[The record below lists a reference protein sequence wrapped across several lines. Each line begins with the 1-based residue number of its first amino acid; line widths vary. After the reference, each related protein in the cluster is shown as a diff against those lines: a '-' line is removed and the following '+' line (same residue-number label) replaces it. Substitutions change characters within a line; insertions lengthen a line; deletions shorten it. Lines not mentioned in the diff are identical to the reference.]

1 MGRQD
6 GNIEVS
12 VPPHATP
19 ESNSPVKKAA
29 ATLCKTFSTLL
40 IANRGEIACRII
52 RSARLAGLRTV
63 AVYSEADRDAVHVRQ
78 ADEALFIGGAAPA
91 LSYLNISRI
100 IAAAKSSGADAVHP
114 GYGFLAENAAFARA
128 CADAGLVF
136 VGPPAAAIAAMGNK
150 AGAKILMRKAGVP
163 CIPGFEGKEA
173 ADQDEAAMARGAA
186 AIGYPVMIKAAAGGG
201 GRGMRR
207 VESAAG
213 FAAAL
218 RSARSEAQSAFG
230 SGELILERAL
240 TAPHHIEIQ
249 VFADSQGNTIHL
261 GERDC
266 SVQRRHQK
274 IIEEAPSPAVSAAL
288 REKMGA
294 AAVAAARS
302 IGYVGAGT
310 VEFLLDAGADGK
322 EGAFYFMEMN
332 TRLQVEHAVTEAV
345 TGLDLVAMQLRVA
358 AGEPLLLAQKDV
370 RFSGHAIEVRLCA
383 EGPAREFLPQSGT
396 LHLWHAPSGVRVD
409 HALESGAII
418 PPHYDSMIAKLV
430 AHGDNREI
438 ARMKLLAALEDC
450 TALGVETNGAFLAAC
465 LAHPEFA
472 AGNATTDF
480 IPRFFPPAARAEAA
494 VSSDTLALAAVL
506 FHERAA
512 DGAPYSQELRNWAS
526 NAAMSTPLKLL
537 CGEVMSEVRVSPVT
551 AIGYRVDMAEAGIA
565 VGGVV
570 RGDTEIRFS
579 LAGIEHHARYCWA
592 DGALLLAFAG
602 RSYSLHNALLDPP
615 RPAAGVGSD
624 GRIVSPMN
632 GRVVA
637 IHVAAGDEVEAGSA
651 LLVLDAMKMEH
662 PVTAPFA
669 GRVAEIAAAVGEQV
683 APGRLLV
690 SMRAKPS

>member
-1 MGRQD
+1 MGRQN
-6 GNIEVS
+6 GIVEVS
-12 VPPHATP
+12 APRHSTP
-19 ESNSPVKKAA
+19 ESNSPAKTAA
-29 ATLCKTFSTLL
+29 APLCKPFSTLL

-114 GYGFLAENAAFARA
+114 GYGFLAENAAFAQA

-150 AGAKILMRKAGVP
+150 AGAKILMKKAGVP
-163 CIPGFEGKEA
+163 CIPGFEARKENEQEEA
-173 ADQDEAAMARGAA
+173 ALTKAA
-186 AIGYPVMIKAAAGGG
+186 AIIGYPVMIKAAAGGG

-207 VESAAG
+207 VETADA

-218 RSARSEAQSAFG
+218 RAARSEAQSAFG

-240 TAPHHIEIQ
+240 DAPRHIEIQ

-274 IIEEAPSPAVSAAL
+274 IIEEAPSPAVSAGL

-332 TRLQVEHAVTEAV
+332 TRLQVEHAVTEAA
-345 TGLDLVAMQLRVA
+345 TGLDLVAMQLAVA
-358 AGEPLLLAQKDV
+358 AGNALPFAQQDV
-370 RFSGHAIEVRLCA
+370 RFSGHAIEARLCA
-383 EGPAREFLPQSGT
+383 EDPAREFLPQSGT
-396 LHLWHAPSGVRVD
+396 MHLWHAPSGVRVD
-409 HALESGAII
+409 HALESGARI

-430 AHGDNREI
+430 AHGDTREI

-450 TALGVETNGAFLAAC
+450 TVLGVGTNGAFLAAC
-465 LAHPEFA
+465 LAHPEFT

-494 VSSDTLALAAVL
+494 VGSDTLALATVL

-512 DGAPYSQELRNWAS
+512 DGAPYSPELRNWSS

-537 CGEVMSEVRVSPVT
+537 CGEIMSEVRVSPV
-551 AIGYRVDMAEAGIA
+551 AANGYRIDTPAGKTML
-565 VGGVV
+565 GVV
-570 RGDTEIRFS
+570 DRGDTEIRFS

-592 DGALLLAFAG
+592 DGTLLLAFAG
-602 RSYSLHNALLDPP
+602 RSYSLRNALLDPP
-615 RPAAGVGSD
+615 RPAAGAGTD
-624 GRIVSPMN
+624 GRVVSPMN

-651 LLVLDAMKMEH
+651 LLVLEAMKMEH
-662 PVTAPFA
+662 PVTAPFG
-669 GRVAEIAAAVGEQV
+669 GRIAEIAAAVGEQV